1 MKFSALIL
9 NGLIVCSLFSCNG
22 NEKEQN
28 KEAKQEQKQEQEQKN
43 VVNLPNKSVT
53 VVTPYIYMENSAS
66 MKGYN
71 DKDCNGFTSV
81 LSELVGI
88 YGRDKTKTFFY
99 SDGLSQSYSADKFA
113 NMIASKQ
120 VKYGK
125 SSPLHLI
132 IDSIINK
139 KNSLNFLITDGIM
152 SGSDE
157 QIRKNPKY
165 NIYYREELQNN
176 LADKLRNK
184 GLAISVYQF
193 ESFFN
198 GVYYCYDNT
207 KVQLSKNRPFYVIA
221 IGQKEQVKDFKD
233 KVENGM
239 VYFKP
244 KNDVHLGFID
254 AMAIKVYAAS
264 QGKANDKVIEVDMN
278 QVRRNGKKI
287 SASESD
293 EEKISY
299 LDLSIPLPEGL
310 PKYMKTNEY
319 LKENLSLIFNDEKI
333 ADKLFYYNEK
343 DQVVHAYIHP
353 YSILKEN
360 SFYSI
365 LKYSLPKWCN
375 KDSSL
380 DDKNIKSE
388 MFPTTFNLIYFI
400 MGLQMG
406 VEPNAKEIWNVEYK
420 ITKK

>member
-1 MKFSALIL
+1 MKFKALIL
-9 NGLIVCSLFSCNG
+9 NSLIVCSLFSCNG
-22 NEKEQN
+22 NKKGQN
-28 KEAKQEQKQEQEQKN
+28 EEANQEQKQEQKN
-43 VVNLPNKSVT
+43 VVNSPNKGVT
-53 VVTPYIYMENSAS
+53 IVTPYIYMENSAS

-113 NMIASKQ
+113 DMIASKQ

-165 NIYYREELQNN
+165 NIYYREELQNS
-176 LADKLRNK
+176 LADKLKNK
-184 GLAISVYQF
+184 DLAISVYQF

-198 GVYYCYDNT
+198 GTYYCYDNT

-221 IGQKEQVKDFKD
+221 LGEKEQVKDFKS
-233 KVENGM
+233 KVEKGM
-239 VYFKP
+239 AYFKP

-254 AMAIKVYAAS
+254 TMSIKVYAAS
-264 QGKANDKVIEVDMN
+264 QGGVNDKVIEVDMN
-278 QVRRNGKKI
+278 QVRKNGKKI
-287 SASESD
+287 SSPESD

-353 YSILKEN
+353 YSILKKN

-388 MFPTTFNLIYFI
+388 MFPTTFNLSYFI

-420 ITKK
+420 IIKK

>member
-1 MKFSALIL
+1 MKFKALIL
-9 NGLIVCSLFSCNG
+9 NSLIVCSLFSCNG
-22 NEKEQN
+22 NKKGQN
-28 KEAKQEQKQEQEQKN
+28 EEANQEQKQEQKN
-43 VVNLPNKSVT
+43 VVNSPNKGVT
-53 VVTPYIYMENSAS
+53 IVTPYIYMENSAS

-99 SDGLSQSYSADKFA
+99 SDGFSQSYSADKFA
-113 NMIASKQ
+113 DMIASKQ

-139 KNSLNFLITDGIM
+139 KNSLNFFITDGIM

-165 NIYYREELQNN
+165 NIYYREELQNS
-176 LADKLRNK
+176 LADKLKNK
-184 GLAISVYQF
+184 DLAISVYQF

-198 GVYYCYDNT
+198 GTYYCYDNT

-221 IGQKEQVKDFKD
+221 LGEKEQVKDFKS
-233 KVENGM
+233 KVEKGM
-239 VYFKP
+239 AYFKP

-254 AMAIKVYAAS
+254 TMSIKVYAAS
-264 QGKANDKVIEVDMN
+264 QGGVNDKVIEVDMN
-278 QVRRNGKKI
+278 QVRKNGKKI
-287 SASESD
+287 SSPESD

-353 YSILKEN
+353 YSILKKN

-388 MFPTTFNLIYFI
+388 MFPTTFNLSYFI

-420 ITKK
+420 IIKK

>member
-1 MKFSALIL
+1 MRINALIL
-9 NGLIVCSLFSCNG
+9 SGLIVCFLFSCNG
-22 NEKEQN
+22 NEKGQ
-28 KEAKQEQKQEQEQKN
+28 KEEVGQEQKN
-43 VVNLPNKSVT
+43 VINPPNKSVT
-53 VVTPYIYMENSAS
+53 IITPYIYMENSAS

-113 NMIASKQ
+113 DMIASKQ

-157 QIRKNPKY
+157 QIRRNSKY

-176 LADKLRNK
+176 LADKLRNQ

-198 GVYYCYDNT
+198 GTYYCYDNT

-233 KVENGM
+233 KVEKGM
-239 VYFKP
+239 AYFKP

-254 AMAIKVYAAS
+254 AMAIKVYAAN
-264 QGKANDKVIEVDMN
+264 QGEVNDKVIEVDMT
-278 QVRRNGKKI
+278 QIRKNGKKI
-287 SASESD
+287 SESESN
-293 EEKISY
+293 EKEKSY
-299 LDLSIPLPEGL
+299 LDLSIPLPEEL

-333 ADKLFYYNEK
+333 SDKLFYYNEK
-343 DQVVHAYIHP
+343 DQVIHAYIHP
-353 YSILKEN
+353 YNILKEN
-360 SFYSI
+360 NFHSV
-365 LKYSLPKWCN
+365 LKYSLPKWCT

-388 MFPTTFNLIYFI
+388 MFPTTFNLSYFI